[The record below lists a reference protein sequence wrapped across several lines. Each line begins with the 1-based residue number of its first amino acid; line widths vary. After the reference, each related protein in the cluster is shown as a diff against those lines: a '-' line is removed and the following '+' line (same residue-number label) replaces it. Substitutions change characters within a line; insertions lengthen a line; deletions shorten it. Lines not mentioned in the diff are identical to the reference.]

1 MTYIGSDA
9 TAPTV
14 TSTSPSNNSTN
25 VPVTTAL
32 TATFSEK
39 MALSSINIS
48 TFTVSNGSTSV
59 SGSVTYDLDT
69 MEATFIPSGSL
80 SYSTT
85 YTATIT
91 TDVEDMAGNRMQTD
105 YSWSFTTEGWIGTK
119 QWGTTVEDY
128 GSGVAVDGSG
138 NIFVTGS
145 TQGNLD
151 GNTNVGGDDIFL
163 TKFDPLGVKGWT
175 LLTGT
180 TSEDRATGIT
190 VDSNGDIYITGYTRG
205 NLDGNTNLGWE
216 AAFLSKYDSSGSRKW
231 TRLLGAEGA
240 GTSSHAVT
248 IDSSENVYITGI
260 TSDGLDGNPY
270 AGNNDIFL
278 AKYDS
283 GGNKQWS
290 RLHGSGGYDRAT
302 GITID
307 NIGNVYITGVTD
319 GDLGG
324 NSNAGSYAP
333 FIAKYNSS
341 GTRLWTQLVGT
352 PDYEYSYGIA
362 VDNSGNAYITGY
374 TQGNIDGN
382 TNAGSNDILLSKY
395 DSSGNKQWTRM
406 LGTPSSDTGM
416 AIAIDNSENVY
427 ITGSTFGNLDGNI
440 NEGGDIFLT
449 KYDSLGNKY
458 WTRLYGS
465 SGNDAAIGITIDDSE
480 NFYVTGY
487 TDAGLDDNTNAGMSD
502 IFLMKIDFDGTKL

>member
-1 MTYIGSDA
+1 MSVFTTNIQTVNPAKAGIQSLLKPHLILYVLLLLLTACGSNPNISPESGAVNFNIKLSRPLTANLNAYLTGNNICSDYGIETISAEVLNSSSDIVTSVSWSCSAHEGTITGVPAGSNYTVRLNGIDSNNSIMWRGEKSGIDIISGATAVAGAIIMTYIGSDA

-59 SGSVTYDLDT
+59 SGSVTYDPDT

-175 LLTGT
+175 LLIGT

-190 VDSNGDIYITGYTRG
+190 VDSNGDIYMTGYTRG

-216 AAFLSKYDSSGSRKW
+216 AAFLSK
-231 TRLLGAEGA
+231 
-240 GTSSHAVT
+240 
-248 IDSSENVYITGI
+248 
-260 TSDGLDGNPY
+260 
-270 AGNNDIFL
+270 
-278 AKYDS
+278 
-283 GGNKQWS
+283 
-290 RLHGSGGYDRAT
+290 
-302 GITID
+302 
-307 NIGNVYITGVTD
+307 
-319 GDLGG
+319 
-324 NSNAGSYAP
+324 
-333 FIAKYNSS
+333 
-341 GTRLWTQLVGT
+341 
-352 PDYEYSYGIA
+352 
-362 VDNSGNAYITGY
+362 
-374 TQGNIDGN
+374 
-382 TNAGSNDILLSKY
+382 
-395 DSSGNKQWTRM
+395 
-406 LGTPSSDTGM
+406 
-416 AIAIDNSENVY
+416 
-427 ITGSTFGNLDGNI
+427 
-440 NEGGDIFLT
+440 
-449 KYDSLGNKY
+449 
-458 WTRLYGS
+458 
-465 SGNDAAIGITIDDSE
+465 
-480 NFYVTGY
+480 
-487 TDAGLDDNTNAGMSD
+487 
-502 IFLMKIDFDGTKL
+502 